1 MKVHI
6 DAHRCQGTGL
16 CVAVAPDVF
25 TIQPNGV
32 AETLASEVP
41 EEFVADAEE
50 AVQVCP
56 AAALAITANGQ

>member
-6 DAHRCQGTGL
+6 DSRRCQGTAL

-25 TIQPNGV
+25 AIQPNGI

-41 EEFVADAEE
+41 EEFAADAEE

-56 AAALAITANGQ
+56 AAALAITADDR